1 MSKHAVP
8 VAVSTGVARGRS
20 TVRGG
25 GGGGGGSG
33 YLSAGSQASQ
43 ASSRG
48 SSIRYA
54 SIRYIFFGCPPV
66 FYFRVIRSTCC
77 WSVSGL
83 LLFRWVRE
91 VDVRFSQPLRRCRQW
106 GAKIEVTVTVR
117 LDNSSRNNPR
127 RKLSVQEIK

>member
-25 GGGGGGSG
+25 GGGSG

-48 SSIRYA
+48 SSIRYT
-54 SIRYIFFGCPPV
+54 FFVCPLV
-66 FYFRVIRSTCC
+66 LYVRVIRSTCC
-77 WSVSGL
+77 WSVFGL
-83 LLFRWVRE
+83 LLFHWVRE
-91 VDVRFSQPLRRCRQW
+91 VDVRFSQPLRRYRQW